1 MVTLNWFFLW
11 GHLWFNHISFSC
23 VRPRDHCCPFSAVKS
38 LGKLQNSQGPGQESF
53 LAGRTWYLVM
63 FTAQPATAPP
73 NMDVAVTPHSWSREL
88 TWALSRAI
96 PWAFTRVWS
105 CVHHFNSLHKLA
117 LTFPAHMR
125 DALGIITKL
134 VLTVAHFSNNPLK
147 IHQLYKVFMNLKA
160 LECTFKVKAL
170 LLDLDRPRLES

>member
-1 MVTLNWFFLW
+1 MSWAGIT
-11 GHLWFNHISFSC
+11 
-23 VRPRDHCCPFSAVKS
+23 
-38 LGKLQNSQGPGQESF
+38 
-53 LAGRTWYLVM
+53 LAGRAWYLVM
-63 FTAQPATAPP
+63 FTAQPATTPP
-73 NMDVAVTPHSWSREL
+73 NTDVAVTPHSWSREL

-147 IHQLYKVFMNLKA
+147 IHQVYKVFMNLKA
-160 LECTFKVKAL
+160 LECRFKAICACSSLTSLEQFLWATERLSPTLQSSVKCMNKTETHCSFIMCFL
-170 LLDLDRPRLES
+170 FNQVRDF